1 MKIEVNVDR
10 ASLLSRFEN
19 GHKRLAFGVVN
30 ALNRTAK
37 LVQSAEVEETFGDLT
52 VRQPAFIRRR
62 AAKIA
67 FASVRQ
73 GRAFA
78 DIFID
83 SSRLQGSP
91 LLLPG
96 LQEGGQRSPVV
107 GKSAAVPVIGGPA
120 RPSFASPVPRALTFK
135 QLRLKP
141 MKGSKAT
148 TGDVRRAGA
157 LGTYQVPGVGV
168 FQREAGRESRMLYA
182 FVPDEQLPDRLD
194 FVKVGERVALEW
206 FPRYLEDEIRDA
218 YTRRGLAVP
227 TR

>member
-1 MKIEVNVDR
+1 MRIDVNVDR
-10 ASLLSRFEN
+10 AALLSRFEN

-30 ALNRTAK
+30 ALNKTAK
-37 LVQSAEVEETFGDLT
+37 LIQTAEIQETFGELT

-62 AAKIA
+62 AAKIT

-73 GRAFA
+73 GRPFA

-96 LQEGGQRSPVV
+96 LQEGGPRSPVV
-107 GKSAAVPVIGGPA
+107 GKSAAVPVVGGPA
-120 RPSFASPVPRALTFK
+120 RPSFASPVPRALRFK

-141 MKGSKAT
+141 VGKGAT
-148 TGDVRRAGA
+148 TGDVRREGA

-168 FQREAGRESRMLYA
+168 FQREAGRDSRMLYA
-182 FVPDEQLPDRLD
+182 FVPNEKLPDRLD

-206 FPRYLEDEIRDA
+206 FPRYLEEEIRDA
-218 YTRRGLAVP
+218 YIRRGLAVP
-227 TR
+227 R